1 MTDLWN
7 AMMARLEEKLDR
19 KELKTWFEPTKQLSF
34 LEGPGSPV
42 LAVSVPSRVFADWIA
57 SRHGAL
63 LSEAAAAL
71 GFPGLA
77 IRYEPVSAPAAPAA
91 PPPAATTVV
100 SRGLVLNPRFT
111 FDSFVVGS
119 SNQFAHAAARAVGE
133 SPSHAYNPLFL
144 YGGVGLGKTHL
155 MHAIAHEI
163 LRRSPDRKVLYLS
176 AERFL
181 NELINALRFERMHE
195 FKQRYREL
203 DVLLMDD
210 VQFIAGKDS
219 TQEEFFYTFNAL
231 HDAQKQ
237 IVLTSDALPKE
248 IPTLEERLRSR
259 FEWGLI
265 ADIQPPNL
273 EMKVA
278 ILRKKAAAEK
288 IEIPNDVALFI
299 AGSVRSNVRELEG
312 RFESRPGLLL
322 VERRARLRRAG
333 PLHVEGHPRHRRK
346 PGRSFG
352 DPEARRGAL
361 RPARLG
367 HEGQVKRQADRF
379 PSPGRDVSL
388 PQTDR
393 PLLPRDRPSLQRQA
407 PFDRHAFRRED
418 RAPGRRRPEFPQSGR
433 VVSAALPLTPAA
445 APRFFLRPLF
455 HTRAG
460 AAIRTLAEE
469 KFSASLFRG
478 SLFRARFSGLFFS
491 LTTSQQTYD
500 GYQV

>member
-1 MTDLWN
+1 MKDLWKTIL
-7 AMMARLEEKLDR
+7 ARLENRLDAR
-19 KELKTWFEPTKQLSF
+19 ELKTWFEPTRELSF
-34 LEGPGSPV
+34 VDRPGSPA
-42 LAVSVPSRVFADWIA
+42 LTVSVPSVVFADWIS

-63 LSEAAAAL
+63 LSEAAAEI
-71 GFPGLA
+71 GVPGLA
-77 IRYEPVSAPAAPAA
+77 IRYEPLPAPSSPAPAAAPA
-91 PPPAATTVV
+91 PAVTV

-111 FDSFVVGS
+111 FDTFVVGP

-133 SPSHAYNPLFL
+133 SPSRSYNPLFL

-155 MHAIAHEI
+155 MHAIAHEV
-163 LRRSPDRKVLYLS
+163 LGRSPHLRVLYLS

-288 IEIPNDVALFI
+288 IEIPNDVAMYI

-312 RFESRPGLLL
+312 RLNRVLAFSSLTGKPLS
-322 VERRARLRRAG
+322 VELARETL
-333 PLHVEGHPRHRRK
+333 K
-346 PGRSFG
+346 
-352 DPEARRGAL
+352 DI
-361 RPARLG
+361 LG
-367 HEGQVKRQADRF
+367 
-379 PSPGRDVSL
+379 
-388 PQTDR
+388 T
-393 PLLPRDRPSLQRQA
+393 
-407 PFDRHAFRRED
+407 ED
-418 RAPGRRRPEFPQSGR
+418 RAVPTEILKLVAAHYGLRVSDMKAKSNAKPIAFPRQVAMYLCRKLTALSYPEIGR
-433 VVSAALPLTPAA
+433 
-445 APRFFLRPLF
+445 LF
-455 HTRAG
+455 NDKHHSTVMHSVEKIER
-460 AAIRTLAEE
+460 LAEDDPN
-469 KFSASLFRG
+469 FRKVVE
-478 SLFRARFSGLFFS
+478 SFLQRYR
-491 LTTSQQTYD
+491 
-500 GYQV
+500 

>member
-1 MTDLWN
+1 MKDLWN
-7 AMMARLEEKLDR
+7 AIVARVEEKLDA

-34 LEGPGSPV
+34 VEGPGSPT
-42 LAVSVPSRVFADWIA
+42 LTVSVPSGVFADWITL
-57 SRHGAL
+57 RYGVL
-63 LSEAAAAL
+63 LSELAAEL
-71 GFPGLA
+71 GFQGLKV
-77 IRYEPVSAPAAPAA
+77 RYEPVSAPMLPAAAPA
-91 PPPAATTVV
+91 VV

-111 FDSFVVGS
+111 FDTFVVGS

-155 MHAIAHEI
+155 MHAIAHEV

-181 NELINALRFERMHE
+181 NELINALRFERMQE

-299 AGSVRSNVRELEG
+299 AGSVRSNIRELEG
-312 RFESRPGLLL
+312 RLNRVLAFSSLTGKPVSVELARETLKDILGTEESRAVPAEILKLVAAHYGLRVSDMKAKSNAKPIAFPRQVAMYLCRKL
-322 VERRARLRRAG
+322 TGLSYPEIGRLFNDKHHSTVMHSVEKIERLAEDDPNFRKV
-333 PLHVEGHPRHRRK
+333 VE
-346 PGRSFG
+346 SF
-352 DPEARRGAL
+352 
-361 RPARLG
+361 
-367 HEGQVKRQADRF
+367 
-379 PSPGRDVSL
+379 
-388 PQTDR
+388 
-393 PLLPRDRPSLQRQA
+393 LQRY
-407 PFDRHAFRRED
+407 R
-418 RAPGRRRPEFPQSGR
+418 
-433 VVSAALPLTPAA
+433 
-445 APRFFLRPLF
+445 
-455 HTRAG
+455 
-460 AAIRTLAEE
+460 
-469 KFSASLFRG
+469 
-478 SLFRARFSGLFFS
+478 
-491 LTTSQQTYD
+491 
-500 GYQV
+500 

>member
-1 MTDLWN
+1 MGCQPRRAGMGIYSPAPEKGRFHSLWKSCGKASEEMTELWN
-7 AMMARLEEKLDR
+7 AIIARLQEKLDG
-19 KELKTWFEPTKQLSF
+19 KELKAWFEPTKQLF
-34 LEGPGSPV
+34 FVE
-42 LAVSVPSRVFADWIA
+42 WIT

-63 LSEAAAAL
+63 LSEVSASL
-71 GFPGLA
+71 GFPGLT
-77 IRYEPVSAPAAPAA
+77 IRYEPVSAPAHAPG
-91 PPPAATTVV
+91 PPAAAPTVA

-111 FDSFVVGS
+111 FDTFVVGS

-133 SPSHAYNPLFL
+133 SPSRSYNPLFL

-155 MHAIAHEI
+155 MHAIAHEV
-163 LRRSPDRKVLYLS
+163 LGRRPDMKVLYLS

-181 NELINALRFERMHE
+181 NELINALRFEKMHE

-219 TQEEFFYTFNAL
+219 TQEEFFHTFNAL

-312 RFESRPGLLL
+312 RLNRVLAFSSLSGEPVSVDLARFTLKDILGTEESRAVPAEILKLVAAHYGLRVSDMKAKSNAKPIAFPRQVAMYLCRKL
-322 VERRARLRRAG
+322 TGLSYPDIGRLFNDKHHSTVMHSVEKIERLAEDDPSFRKV
-333 PLHVEGHPRHRRK
+333 VE
-346 PGRSFG
+346 SF
-352 DPEARRGAL
+352 
-361 RPARLG
+361 
-367 HEGQVKRQADRF
+367 
-379 PSPGRDVSL
+379 
-388 PQTDR
+388 
-393 PLLPRDRPSLQRQA
+393 LQRY
-407 PFDRHAFRRED
+407 R
-418 RAPGRRRPEFPQSGR
+418 
-433 VVSAALPLTPAA
+433 
-445 APRFFLRPLF
+445 
-455 HTRAG
+455 
-460 AAIRTLAEE
+460 
-469 KFSASLFRG
+469 
-478 SLFRARFSGLFFS
+478 
-491 LTTSQQTYD
+491 
-500 GYQV
+500 